1 MLSVTNYYSQQWIE
15 MERMNVALV
24 VQSVVEWLKENFS
37 VANTDFVD
45 INYLI
50 QWQPREILLLYVL
63 VLETLPV
70 TQSEALKETILI
82 GHLKESYF
90 SAITALQGL
99 FTEQRCPYK
108 IGANRKKTYVSAPLV
123 QLMKAYALEE
133 DTFRVWKLY
142 PVSMAGQLVMAVRP
156 STIDIIRS
164 RRGEITLDMT
174 QSMVDVGRLVSMVEH
189 KYAALF
195 SPAMKGVWLDAAQ
208 EVKKDAMAIGLKTG
222 NPNLWAISIWYLE
235 NSQRFH
241 KMMQKLEPGS
251 GTSTKLK
258 APKQG
263 LPMFAER
270 PRLNEREIA
279 QLVDEWKHSFF
290 AAYATYQ
297 RGSLLAENF
306 YEKVGKAMNT
316 ALQIPPPRITDM
328 AAKIEVYAYVLWTM
342 PDEIRY
348 VRASYMP
355 QYLKEWEDNTG
366 QEKIDKGVK
375 LIE

>member
-1 MLSVTNYYSQQWIE
+1 MLSMNNYYSQQWIE

-50 QWQPREILLLYVL
+50 QWQPREILSLYVL

-70 TQSEALKETILI
+70 TQSEALRETILI

-90 SAITALQGL
+90 SAIAALQGL

-108 IGANRKKTYVSAPLV
+108 IGASRRKTYVSAPLV
-123 QLMKAYALEE
+123 QLMKTYALEE
-133 DTFRVWKLY
+133 DTFRMGKIY
-142 PVSMAGQLVMAVRP
+142 PMSMAGQLVMAVRP

-164 RRGEITLDMT
+164 KHGEITLEMT
-174 QSMVDVGRLVSMVEH
+174 QNMVDTGRLVNMVEH

-195 SPAMKGVWLDAAQ
+195 SPAMKGVWIDAAQ
-208 EVKKDAMAIGLKTG
+208 EVKKDVMAIGLKTN

-241 KMMQKLEPGS
+241 KLMKELEPGS
-251 GTSTKLK
+251 GTGVKLK

-270 PRLNEREIA
+270 PRLSEGQIA
-279 QLVDEWKHSFF
+279 RLVEEWKHSFF
-290 AAYATYQ
+290 AAYATYP
-297 RGSLLAENF
+297 RGSVLAENF
-306 YEKVGKAMNT
+306 YEKIGQLMN
-316 ALQIPPPRITDM
+316 APLQIPPPRITDM
-328 AAKIEVYAYVLWTM
+328 ATRIEVYAYVLWTM
-342 PDEIRY
+342 PDEIKY
-348 VRASYMP
+348 VRANDTP

-366 QEKIDKGVK
+366 REKIDKGVK
-375 LIE
+375 LVV